1 MKKIAT
7 LLAVAVVALV
17 AAPALADLAP
27 PRLVT
32 PRPRPAPDRP
42 VAPKRPLVQ
51 VAILLDTSNS
61 MDGLIGQAKTE
72 LWRIVN
78 EIASYRRN
86 GADPLVQVAL
96 YEYGNTSL
104 PAEQGYLRLVS
115 PLTSDLDAISEAL
128 FNLTT
133 NGGDEYCGLAI
144 HRATADLAWST
155 NPDDYRAIFIAGNEP
170 FTQGKTDYR
179 TAVAEATRKGI
190 YVNTIHCGSL
200 DEGVSGGWRDGA
212 DRGRGNYMAIDQGDR
227 QVHVATPY
235 DAEIAALGEKLN
247 GTYVGYG
254 RGGRGKAMKER
265 QEAQDRNSEKAGGSA
280 AVERSVAK
288 GKKGV
293 YSNESW
299 DMVDAKKQGKIKAA
313 AAVPEEELPDEM
325 KKMSPAQREAYLDQK
340 AKDREE
346 IQKKI
351 EDLSAKRTKFL
362 ADAAAKGAKD
372 KDGTFDGA
380 MRKALKGQM
389 TQKKFESKQP

>member
-200 DEGVSGGWRDGA
+200 DEGVSGGWRDGGRPRPRQLHGDRPGRPA
-212 DRGRGNYMAIDQGDR
+212 SACGHSVRRRDRGAGREVERNLRGLRTRRQGQGDEGAPGSPGPQFGEGRRQRGRRAVGRQGQEGRVLERIVGHGRCQEAGQDQG
-227 QVHVATPY
+227 
-235 DAEIAALGEKLN
+235 GGG
-247 GTYVGYG
+247 GT
-254 RGGRGKAMKER
+254 
-265 QEAQDRNSEKAGGSA
+265 
-280 AVERSVAK
+280 
-288 GKKGV
+288 
-293 YSNESW
+293 
-299 DMVDAKKQGKIKAA
+299 
-313 AAVPEEELPDEM
+313 
-325 KKMSPAQREAYLDQK
+325 
-340 AKDREE
+340 
-346 IQKKI
+346 
-351 EDLSAKRTKFL
+351 
-362 ADAAAKGAKD
+362 
-372 KDGTFDGA
+372 
-380 MRKALKGQM
+380 
-389 TQKKFESKQP
+389 